1 MKAKA
6 GPAATVLRP
15 ILDTYMDSA
24 VALIGCNS
32 RGLGRYS
39 CEYDVLIVG
48 GDRRPST
55 TLKIGDAPIDL
66 IFCTEKDVL
75 KPLNPEHAM
84 SIALAKPVRDTSLV
98 LSTGSAA
105 NVAVFAES
113 ARKASGSRLASALKI
128 LGRADAAL
136 AKGSLLDAD
145 FWLLAASYE
154 FGYALLLSKEVIPSP
169 SHLLTQLRGRPW
181 GSPSGFE
188 GVSIGAGLEAASRAG
203 CGARIEGMTVMHDVL
218 REGSG
223 TATAESE
230 WPKARTEIL
239 VAKSQELMT
248 RVELAECYSF
258 LGQEL
263 VDATMALLRLHPK
276 RTLTTLAEGKDRL
289 IGERLVRQVGLARN
303 DSAVR
308 AGMRVLKQQVSLL
321 ARQK

>member
-24 VALIGCNS
+24 VALLGCNS

-75 KPLNPEHAM
+75 KPLDPEHAM
-84 SIALAKPVRDTSLV
+84 SIALAKPIRDTSLV

-169 SHLLTQLRGRPW
+169 SHLLTQLRGGPW